1 MEIKTRE
8 LCENGKIE
16 KIANA
21 VFDKNINGSE
31 YEQKKRKIDVIRN
44 TRHFFHCE

>member
-31 YEQKKRKIDVIRN
+31 YEQKKTENRRN
-44 TRHFFHCE
+44 PKYASLFSL